1 MNMSKDEINMLLDI
15 QQKAYKDSVE
25 LLFSSLSKRIE
36 DQNKLIFDL
45 KYSLEFTQEETR
57 TLKTDLDKLK
67 KESDEQKKIISCQQE
82 AIDVL
87 NKKQDLQEDYSR
99 RKNIRIDGMMDDIK
113 ENREQTQ
120 FKVQKLLREK
130 LGLDQ
135 MNIDVAHRLS
145 KKSPT
150 SNTPRTII
158 AKLSNGTDRDEVMKR
173 TNKLKGCGI
182 FINEDYSET
191 TARIRRELQPQ
202 MRAARDSGK
211 LAYLKGRQLI
221 IRDRSKR
228 QIEPIPQASSSH
240 THTRRV
246 SSLVEHFTPDPQAV
260 SLDLVPPSPILQK
273 KNNDAP
279 PNNDDQLDV
288 TERRRSQRRK

>member
-1 MNMSKDEINMLLDI
+1 
-15 QQKAYKDSVE
+15 
-25 LLFSSLSKRIE
+25 
-36 DQNKLIFDL
+36 
-45 KYSLEFTQEETR
+45 
-57 TLKTDLDKLK
+57 
-67 KESDEQKKIISCQQE
+67 
-82 AIDVL
+82 
-87 NKKQDLQEDYSR
+87 
-99 RKNIRIDGMMDDIK
+99 MMDDIK

-240 THTRRV
+240 TPTRRV